1 MDEGQNFCLQW
12 NSYQTSVTSLFN
24 DLRRDGELVDVT
36 LCAQGQQI
44 KVHRMMLSAC
54 SPYFRDVLK
63 VSKTYCL
70 GCGSLKLLG

>member
-12 NSYQTSVTSLFN
+12 NSYQSSVTSLFN

-44 KVHRMMLSAC
+44 RVHKMMLSAC

-63 VSKTYCL
+63 VRL
-70 GCGSLKLLG
+70 FFL